1 LWKGTAL
8 AVPNSILACFSFSE
22 GHGFSRA
29 VESFI
34 RAALAAEVMIRASS
48 RPSTFFMSIYFIVAL
63 IAYLLGSIPFGYI
76 LVRIFRGEDVRGI
89 GSGNI
94 GATNV
99 ARQAPA
105 LGVATLILDAAK
117 GFAAVLIAIRLSPET
132 FGWAQRI
139 VDSMPGETVP
149 PPSGLYLLTA
159 IASLFAIL
167 GHVFPVWL
175 KFKGGKGVATGVG
188 AFIALAPKAVLIV
201 LLIFVAVVAAFRYIS
216 LGSIIAA
223 AAFPIFAWLLY
234 RYQAS
239 PAVFAAMVVASA
251 LIIAK
256 HHQNI
261 RRLLAGT
268 EHRFELKHR

>member
-1 LWKGTAL
+1 MA
-8 AVPNSILACFSFSE
+8 ID
-22 GHGFSRA
+22 
-29 VESFI
+29 
-34 RAALAAEVMIRASS
+34 
-48 RPSTFFMSIYFIVAL
+48 FIVAVV
-63 IAYLLGSIPFGYI
+63 AYLLGSIPFGYI
-76 LVRIFRGEDVRGI
+76 LVRLFRGEDVRAI

-99 ARQAPA
+99 ARKAPG
-105 LGVATLILDAAK
+105 LGAATLVLDAAK
-117 GFAAVLIAIRLSPET
+117 GFAAVYAALGLAHSHFNHYFPGYIDTYDVSP
-132 FGWAQRI
+132 I
-139 VDSMPGETVP
+139 
-149 PPSGLYLLTA
+149 LLMA
-159 IASLFAIL
+159 IAAVFAIL

-188 AFIALAPKAVLIV
+188 SFIALAPKAVLIV

-216 LGSIIAA
+216 LGSIVAT
-223 AAFPIFAWLLY
+223 AAFPVFAWLLY

-239 PAVFAAMVVASA
+239 PAVFAAMVCASA

-268 EHRFELKHR
+268 EHRFELKHK

>member
-1 LWKGTAL
+1 MLKEI
-8 AVPNSILACFSFSE
+8 ILVIA
-22 GHGFSRA
+22 
-29 VESFI
+29 
-34 RAALAAEVMIRASS
+34 
-48 RPSTFFMSIYFIVAL
+48 
-63 IAYLLGSIPFGYI
+63 AYLLGSVPTGLLLGKAFGVDI
-76 LVRIFRGEDVRGI
+76 RSA

-99 ARQAPA
+99 ARKAPG
-105 LGVATLILDAAK
+105 LGIATLILDAAK
-117 GFAAVLIAIRLSPET
+117 GFAAVYMAL
-132 FGWAQRI
+132 
-139 VDSMPGETVP
+139 
-149 PPSGLYLLTA
+149 A
-159 IASLFAIL
+159 IAHSRLNHFFPGYIDSYDVSPIVLMSLAAVFAIL
-167 GHVFPVWL
+167 GHVFPLWL

-201 LLIFVAVVAAFRYIS
+201 LVIFIAVVAAFRYIS
-216 LGSIIAA
+216 LASIVAA

-239 PAVFAAMVVASA
+239 PPVFAAMVCASA

-268 EHRFELKHR
+268 EHRFALKKSN

>member
-1 LWKGTAL
+1 MA
-8 AVPNSILACFSFSE
+8 
-22 GHGFSRA
+22 
-29 VESFI
+29 
-34 RAALAAEVMIRASS
+34 
-48 RPSTFFMSIYFIVAL
+48 IYFIVAV

-76 LVRIFRGEDVRGI
+76 LMRVFRGEDVRAI

-99 ARQAPA
+99 ARKAPG
-105 LGVATLILDAAK
+105 LGVATLVLDALK
-117 GFAAVLIAIRLSPET
+117 GFGAVIAASAIMPRTHYSHPVLVVHTHGNIVPTTDIEAAYVAMALAAV
-132 FGWAQRI
+132 
-139 VDSMPGETVP
+139 
-149 PPSGLYLLTA
+149 
-159 IASLFAIL
+159 FAIL

-188 AFIALAPKAVLIV
+188 AFVALAPKAVLIALV
-201 LLIFVAVVAAFRYIS
+201 IFVAIVAAFRYIS
-216 LGSIIAA
+216 LGSIVAT

-239 PAVFAAMVVASA
+239 PAVLAAMVVASA

-268 EHRFELKHR
+268 EHRFELRQR

>member
-1 LWKGTAL
+1 MAL
-8 AVPNSILACFSFSE
+8 
-22 GHGFSRA
+22 
-29 VESFI
+29 
-34 RAALAAEVMIRASS
+34 
-48 RPSTFFMSIYFIVAL
+48 YFIVAFV
-63 IAYLLGSIPFGYI
+63 AYLLGSIPFGYI
-76 LVRIFRGEDVRGI
+76 LMRVFRGEDVRAI

-99 ARQAPA
+99 ARKAPG
-105 LGVATLILDAAK
+105 LGVATLILDAGK
-117 GFAAVLIAIRLSPET
+117 GFVAVTAAMEIMRRLHPPAAVLVSSEQWESFRQVARPGAQHFYLIA
-132 FGWAQRI
+132 
-139 VDSMPGETVP
+139 TV
-149 PPSGLYLLTA
+149 A
-159 IASLFAIL
+159 AVFAIL

-188 AFIALAPKAVLIV
+188 AFVALAPKAVLIV
-201 LLIFVAVVAAFRYIS
+201 LLIFVVIVAAFRYIS
-216 LGSIIAA
+216 LGSIVAA

-239 PAVFAAMVVASA
+239 PAVFAAMVCASA

>member
-1 LWKGTAL
+1 
-8 AVPNSILACFSFSE
+8 
-22 GHGFSRA
+22 
-29 VESFI
+29 
-34 RAALAAEVMIRASS
+34 
-48 RPSTFFMSIYFIVAL
+48 MSIYFIVAV

-76 LVRIFRGEDVRGI
+76 LLRVFRGEDVRAI

-99 ARQAPA
+99 ARKAPG
-105 LGVATLILDAAK
+105 LGFATLILDAGK
-117 GFAAVLIAIRLSPET
+117 GSAAVIAAIRVMDLLHPRTTVLISQEQMEA
-132 FGWAQRI
+132 FRQALR
-139 VDSMPGETVP
+139 PGVQHF
-149 PPSGLYLLTA
+149 YLIMA
-159 IASLFAIL
+159 IAAVFAIL

-201 LLIFVAVVAAFRYIS
+201 LLIFVVIVAAFRYIS
-216 LGSIIAA
+216 LGSIVAT

-239 PAVFAAMVVASA
+239 PPVFAAMVVASA

>member
-1 LWKGTAL
+1 MA
-8 AVPNSILACFSFSE
+8 
-22 GHGFSRA
+22 
-29 VESFI
+29 
-34 RAALAAEVMIRASS
+34 
-48 RPSTFFMSIYFIVAL
+48 IYLIVAL

-76 LVRIFRGEDVRGI
+76 LVRVFRGEDVRAI

-99 ARQAPA
+99 ARKAPG
-105 LGVATLILDAAK
+105 LGIATLILDAAK
-117 GFAAVLIAIRLSPET
+117 GFAAVYIALAISHSSLNHYAPDTLGTYLTYDVSP
-132 FGWAQRI
+132 I
-139 VDSMPGETVP
+139 
-149 PPSGLYLLTA
+149 LLMS
-159 IASLFAIL
+159 IAAVFAIL

-201 LLIFVAVVAAFRYIS
+201 LVIFVAVVAAFRYIS

-268 EHRFELKHR
+268 EHRFELKQR